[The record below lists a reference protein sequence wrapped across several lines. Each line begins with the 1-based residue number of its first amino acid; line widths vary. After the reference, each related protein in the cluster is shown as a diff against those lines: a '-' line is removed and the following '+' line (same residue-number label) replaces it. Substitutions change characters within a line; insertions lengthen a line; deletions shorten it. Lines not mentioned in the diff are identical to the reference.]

1 MKYRKV
7 KLLLEQK
14 QEGHK
19 EYKYLYH
26 KMLDKDIIFRAYKK
40 LRKGKTKR
48 KEIEYIDAHYKE
60 EAKKIRDIPGDGYT
74 LDDGNNGE
82 YDVLGKKYAAK
93 VMEIYEKYGRKNR

>member
-1 MKYRKV
+1 MIRNELNEEGKR
-7 KLLLEQK
+7 LFDLLE
-14 QEGHK
+14 K
-19 EYKYLYH
+19 E
-26 KMLDKDIIFRAYKK
+26 F
-40 LRKGKTKR
+40 
-48 KEIEYIDAHYKE
+48 KE